1 MRYAF
6 RDRSETKSHFRCL
19 IRVKCDH
26 ALRAITRE
34 TVLSGIPQTRA
45 SLLLRIKDP
54 ADRDAWEEFVEVYR
68 PIICRMAR
76 KRGLQDAD
84 AQDLAQR
91 VLGSVASSVEG
102 WEHDPKR
109 ARFSTWLTTVTRN
122 AIVDTLRRIKPDKSA
137 GGTSMLQQLK
147 RLPQSEEAA
156 AAEIQREYRRQLF
169 RRAASEIQHEFEPA
183 TWDAFWLTTV
193 ENMPVTDCLLYTSP
207 SPRDATL
214 SRMPSSA

>member
-1 MRYAF
+1 M
-6 RDRSETKSHFRCL
+6 
-19 IRVKCDH
+19 
-26 ALRAITRE
+26 
-34 TVLSGIPQTRA
+34 SGIPQTRA

-54 ADRDAWEEFVEVYR
+54 ADRDAWEEFVQLYR
-68 PIICRMAR
+68 PIIYRMAR

-102 WEHDPKR
+102 WEHDPRR

-122 AIVDTLRRIKPDKSA
+122 AIIDSVRRIKLDKSP
-137 GGTSMLQQLK
+137 GGTSMLNQIQ

-156 AAEIQREYRRQLF
+156 SAEIEREYRRQLF
-169 RRAASEIQHEFEPA
+169 RRAATEVQHEFEST

-193 ENMPVTDCLLYTSP
+193 EGVSVVAAAERIGKAIGSVYAARSRVMRRLKEKVSQLEVTDE
-207 SPRDATL
+207 
-214 SRMPSSA
+214 

>member
-1 MRYAF
+1 M
-6 RDRSETKSHFRCL
+6 
-19 IRVKCDH
+19 
-26 ALRAITRE
+26 
-34 TVLSGIPQTRA
+34 SGIPQTRA

-68 PIICRMAR
+68 PIIYRMAR

-102 WEHDPKR
+102 WEHDSKR

-122 AIVDTLRRIKPDKSA
+122 AIIDTVRRIKPDHGA
-137 GGTSMLQQLK
+137 GGGTSMLQQLK
-147 RLPQSEEAA
+147 QLPQSDDAA
-156 AAEIQREYRRQLF
+156 SAEIQREYRRQLF
-169 RRAASEIQHEFEPA
+169 RRAASEVREEFEPT

-193 ENMPVTDCLLYTSP
+193 ENLTVTDAASQLGKPIGSIYAA
-207 SPRDATL
+207 R
-214 SRMPSSA
+214 SRVMRRLKLKVSQLEASNE